1 MDRHDVRVIDGGDG
15 PGFPLETFEALGVAG
30 HVRGQHFK
38 GHLTS
43 EPGVCGPIDF
53 AHAAGANR
61 GGDLV
66 VGERLADHRWPDCRR
81 SERPLPYARHGQT
94 PSARRTATS

>member
-1 MDRHDVRVIDGGDG
+1 MRGDG
-15 PGFPLETFEALGVAG
+15 PGFPLEPFEALGIAG
-30 HVRGQHFK
+30 HVRGQHFE

-43 EPGVCGPIDF
+43 EPGVCGPIDL

-66 VGERLADHRWPDCRR
+66 VGERLADHRWPG
-81 SERPLPYARHGQT
+81 L
-94 PSARRTATS
+94 